1 MILATR
7 PFGSVTLYSQAR
19 ARDQSRDASPPSR
32 VTIVAAYCFCPV
44 RASVRSRPQ
53 RGSLHDGVR
62 RGEVV
67 QAHSTCLTPHRD
79 RNGLTFPTSSAEQT
93 ATPERSLNG
102 ARGGR
107 LAEAEVRA
115 VQPHTVHN
123 DS

>member
-53 RGSLHDGVR
+53 RVR
-62 RGEVV
+62 SMMGFGE
-67 QAHSTCLTPHRD
+67 ARSSKLT
-79 RNGLTFPTSSAEQT
+79 
-93 ATPERSLNG
+93 
-102 ARGGR
+102 AR
-107 LAEAEVRA
+107 A
-115 VQPHTVHN
+115 
-123 DS
+123 